1 MKQELELGLTQLE
14 IDFTQ
19 EQIAQLL
26 RFIDLLIKWN
36 KVYNLTAVRKPE
48 DMVSLHLLDSLSL
61 LPHLAKFERLLDVGS
76 GAGLPGIP
84 LAIFCPSQQ
93 FVLLDSNVKKTRF
106 IQQAIIDLKLKN
118 VSVAHDRVEKYQ
130 PDVLFDCITTRAFAT
145 IAETLKLVEHLLV
158 VQSQEQPQKKSR
170 LLFMKSNTAE
180 SELVEI
186 ESQAESNFTHEIIE
200 LSVPGIEANRRLVVL
215 SR

>member
-1 MKQELELGLTQLE
+1 MKNELESGLEQLG
-14 IDFTQ
+14 ISYAH
-19 EQIAQLL
+19 EQFGKLL
-26 RFIDLLIKWN
+26 QFIDLLIKWN

-61 LPHLAKFERLLDVGS
+61 LAHLKNFDRLLDVGS

-84 LAIFCPSQQ
+84 LAIFKPDQQ

-106 IQQAIIDLKLKN
+106 IQQAIIDLKLQN
-118 VSVAHDRVEKYQ
+118 VQVVHSRVEKYT
-130 PDVLFDCITTRAFAT
+130 PSVPFDCITTRAFAT
-145 IAETLKLVEHLLV
+145 IAETLKLVEHLLAK
-158 VQSQEQPQKKSR
+158 QSR
-170 LLFMKSNTAE
+170 VLFMKSNTVE
-180 SELVEI
+180 SELN
-186 ESQAESNFTHEIIE
+186 QTKSNFTHEIIK